1 MKKMNDDNGCSI
13 NYNNINSNDDDEDG
27 DDINDE
33 NEIHVGAHMLCS
45 VA

>member
-1 MKKMNDDNGCSI
+1 MNDDNECSI
-13 NYNNINSNDDDEDG
+13 NYNNINSINDDDEDG

-33 NEIHVGAHMLCS
+33 NEIHVGAHMLCV

>member
-1 MKKMNDDNGCSI
+1 MNDDNECSI
-13 NYNNINSNDDDEDG
+13 NYNNINSNDDCEDG

-33 NEIHVGAHMLCS
+33 NEIHACAHMLCS

>member
-1 MKKMNDDNGCSI
+1 MNDDNECSI

-33 NEIHVGAHMLCS
+33 DELHIIMFFS
-45 VA
+45 VFFLYDY